1 MSKRNKIITRVLFTI
16 SFLILLIIA
25 VFAYMLNYTNLE
37 TTIGTG
43 TIDLNFND
51 GIVIFDD
58 EDLNLQPGESVI
70 KEMFIENVGTEDF
83 YYRIYLENV
92 SGDLADVTVVNIY
105 DENDNL
111 LQSIA
116 TSEFDSSSYFTTD
129 EIVTV
134 GEIINLKIEIVFVEE
149 SGNTYQDENLSFD
162 IVASAIQ
169 SKNNSWGAIID

>member
-1 MSKRNKIITRVLFTI
+1 MNKKNKIITKVLFI
-16 SFLILLIIA
+16 LSFAILLIVA
-25 VFAYMLNYTNLE
+25 VMAYMLNFANVE

-51 GIVIFDD
+51 GIIIFDD

-70 KEMFIENVGTEDF
+70 KDMFVENAGTEDF

-92 SGDLADVTVVNIY
+92 SGDLADVTLVNIY
-105 DENDNL
+105 DENDIL
-111 LQSIA
+111 LQSVA
-116 TSEFDSSSYFTTD
+116 TTELDSSSYFTTD

-134 GEIINLKIEIVFVEE
+134 GEKVNLKIEIAFAEE
-149 SGNTYQDENLSFD
+149 SGNTYQDESLSFD

-169 SKNNSWGAIID
+169 SKNNS